1 MTSYIGE
8 IAPHGG
14 KLIDRMLSGTAR
26 AAAIERASR
35 AKQIAL
41 SATTI
46 SDLELL
52 ATGVLSPLTG
62 FIGKRDYDSVVE
74 SMRLA
79 NGLVWSIPIT
89 LAVTREIA
97 DTLNIGEEIALTEP
111 DGHLLA
117 VMTLAEKFEYD
128 KTREAQNVYRTTD
141 EKHPGVA
148 RVYKQGEIYLAGDVS
163 VIDLPSSL
171 EFPEF

>member
-1 MTSYIGE
+1 MTKDYIGE

-14 KLIDRMLSGTAR
+14 VLIDRMVRGAAR
-26 AAAIERASR
+26 DAAIERASR
-35 AKQIAL
+35 AKKIILGAANL
-41 SATTI
+41 

-52 ATGVLSPLTG
+52 ATGALSPLTG

-97 DTLNIGEEIALTEP
+97 DTLNIGEEIALIEL

-117 VMTLAEKFEYD
+117 VMTVAEKFEYD

-148 RVYKQGEIYLAGDVS
+148 RVYKQGEIYLAGEVS
-163 VIDLPSSL
+163 VIDLPNNL
-171 EFPEF
+171 